1 MFLFTRKYA
10 IIWFIAV
17 TALGL
22 DYGVTMWF
30 TMYPTEEV
38 NFYEYFLKL
47 KISTFRFTT

>member
-17 TALGL
+17 AALAL
-22 DYGVTMWF
+22 DYGLTVWF

-38 NFYEYFLKL
+38 SFYEYLL
-47 KISTFRFTT
+47 KISIFRFTT

>member
-17 TALGL
+17 AALAL
-22 DYGVTMWF
+22 DYGLTVWF

-38 NFYEYFLKL
+38 SFYEYLLKL
-47 KISTFRFTT
+47 KISIFRLTT

>member
-17 TALGL
+17 AALAL
-22 DYGVTMWF
+22 DYGLTVWF

-38 NFYEYFLKL
+38 SLYEYFLK
-47 KISTFRFTT
+47 ISIFRFPT